1 MLLLMSDMA
10 RRTEVDRINDPNF
23 LVELA
28 VGPPL
33 ADLVPQ
39 QPGAG
44 IPFGGRFL
52 QAPGRFIFKKAHLS
66 ADDNRIFNAENGQ
79 LVCVSHHYGKN
90 PYDALDPLGIS
101 HQNDY
106 WNRTHILG
114 EWESICHVTGY
125 HGMPSFKVKPKT
137 FSAHGRQ
144 FIMDSHGEKTFFNI
158 AKQSRLKS
166 MSIRHN
172 LVVCKGD
179 TEDDV
184 YMILVDMAGRTMQI
198 VNEKDE
204 RVAMVQKSVKTLI
217 MNAAFGAGSELMV
230 DIAPGVD
237 WTTIL
242 AIVIGLKQ
250 VGEHFLKDAVSNFV
264 LSPAQN
270 AAQDYV
276 LDVSGMGG
284 VVGDAGQYTDQA
296 IRTLNIFQTL
306 MREFYH

>member
-1 MLLLMSDMA
+1 
-10 RRTEVDRINDPNF
+10 
-23 LVELA
+23 
-28 VGPPL
+28 
-33 ADLVPQ
+33 LVPQ
-39 QPGAG
+39 EPNSG
-44 IPFGGRFL
+44 ITLGGRLL
-52 QAPGRFIFKKAHLS
+52 QTPGRFIFKKAHLS
-66 ADDNRIFNAENGQ
+66 ADDNRIFNAQTGQ

-90 PYDALDPLGIS
+90 PYDQLDPLGLS

-137 FSAHGRQ
+137 FSVHGRQ
-144 FIMDSHGEKTFFNI
+144 YVMDPRGERSYFNI

-172 LVVCKGD
+172 LVVCRGD
-179 TEDDV
+179 DEDTDV
-184 YMILVDMAGRTMQI
+184 YAVLVDLAGRTMQI
-198 VNEKDE
+198 VNEKEE
-204 RVAMVQKSVKTLI
+204 RVAMVEKSMKTLI
-217 MNAAFGAGSELMV
+217 MNAAFGAGSELIIDV
-230 DIAPGVD
+230 APGVD
-237 WTTIL
+237 WTAIL
-242 AIVIGLKQ
+242 AIVVGLKQ

-276 LDVSGMGG
+276 LDVSGLGG
-284 VVGDAGQYTDQA
+284 VAGEVGQYTDQG